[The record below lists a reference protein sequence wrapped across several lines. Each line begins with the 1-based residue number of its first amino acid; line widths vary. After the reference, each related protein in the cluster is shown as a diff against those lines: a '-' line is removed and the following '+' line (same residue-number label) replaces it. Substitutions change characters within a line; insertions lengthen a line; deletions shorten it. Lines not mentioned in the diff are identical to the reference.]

1 MAILPGDFAYVA
13 KKELAGKFF
22 SRVPM
27 ERLGVEFVERFEAQR
42 GLEDTERIIKTV
54 SGGRSVVFF
63 PEGTFGRQPGLR
75 PFHLGAFIAASQTGV
90 PVVPLALRG
99 TRSILRADQWFF
111 RRGAVRLIID
121 PPIPPSGTDWDAAL
135 KLRDTARMQI
145 LRHCGEPDLESIQ

>member
-1 MAILPGDFAYVA
+1 MDPLVLMAVLPGDFAYVA

-63 PEGTFGRQPGLR
+63 PKAPSD
-75 PFHLGAFIAASQTGV
+75 ASRGCVRFTWG
-90 PVVPLALRG
+90 PL
-99 TRSILRADQWFF
+99 
-111 RRGAVRLIID
+111 
-121 PPIPPSGTDWDAAL
+121 
-135 KLRDTARMQI
+135 
-145 LRHCGEPDLESIQ
+145 